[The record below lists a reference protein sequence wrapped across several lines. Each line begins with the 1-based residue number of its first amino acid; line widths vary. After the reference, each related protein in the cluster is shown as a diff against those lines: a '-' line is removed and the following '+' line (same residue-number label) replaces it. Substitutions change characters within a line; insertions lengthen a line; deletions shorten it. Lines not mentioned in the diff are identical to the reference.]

1 MSPVTNREFSGHDD
15 FMAVRQFLIDS
26 YSGFD
31 RLFNWGIDRWDVLRY
46 TTNAAGELS
55 GQRDWEQYVRVWE
68 DNGRVVGVIHP
79 EDGGDLHVEIDAG
92 YRHLE
97 DEMYGWGEGYA
108 APSFR
113 DGSLLVAYTKAH
125 DDLRNRVLKS
135 RGWQLV
141 GPAGYTRRR
150 SLTAP
155 LPQGPVAAGYAVRTV
170 DIESPADAETRAAIS
185 RAAFGSSRT
194 AELAQVIGRAPT
206 YRPDLDLG
214 AFAADGSLAA
224 HTTVWWDE
232 ANRFTVFEPVATHPD
247 HRRLGLASAVMAE
260 GMRRGVA
267 LGATMAY
274 VGSGEGSPANLLY
287 EALGFVDADQDFRWE
302 LPDRVDHL

>member
-1 MSPVTNREFSGHDD
+1 
-15 FMAVRQFLIDS
+15 MAVRRFLIDS

-31 RLFNWGIDRWDVLRY
+31 RLFNWGADRWDVLRY

-55 GQRDWEQYVRVWE
+55 GQRDWEQYVRIWE
-68 DNGRVVGVIHP
+68 DNGRIVGVIHP
-79 EDGGDLHVEIDAG
+79 EDGGDLHVESDAG
-92 YRHLE
+92 FRHLE
-97 DEMYGWGEGYA
+97 DEMYRWGEAHASPSWREGSPLVTYA
-108 APSFR
+108 
-113 DGSLLVAYTKAH
+113 KAH
-125 DDLRNRVLKS
+125 DGLRSGVLAS

-150 SLTAP
+150 SLAPP
-155 LPQGPVAAGYAVRTV
+155 LPQGPVAAGYTVRTV
-170 DIESPADAETRAAIS
+170 DLTNPADAETRAAIS

-194 AELAQVIGRAPT
+194 AELTRVLARAPT

-224 HTTVWWDE
+224 HTTVWWDQ
-232 ANRFTVFEPVATHPD
+232 ANQFIVFEPVATHPD

-287 EALGFVDADQDFRWE
+287 EGLGFVDADQDIRWE
-302 LPDRVDHL
+302 LPATS